1 MQKLSYRL
9 YGEKGQ
15 AMRAILITLNEQKI
29 IEINNEL
36 EALQEAV
43 DGYIETV
50 TLIPDKVDMI
60 VNEEGLIKGMELNS
74 VASAIAGRY
83 IVGNA
88 LIVGVDGED
97 FCNVP
102 DEWIKCYR

>member
-1 MQKLSYRL
+1 MK
-9 YGEKGQ
+9 
-15 AMRAILITLNEQKI
+15 AILITLNEQNI
-29 IEINNEL
+29 IEIENKL
-36 EALQEAV
+36 EALQGAV

-50 TLIPDKVDMI
+50 SLIPEKVDMI
-60 VNEEGLIKGMELNS
+60 VNEEGLIKGMELNPI
-74 VASAIAGRY
+74 ASAIAGTY

-97 FCNVP
+97 FCDVP

>member
-1 MQKLSYRL
+1 MK
-9 YGEKGQ
+9 
-15 AMRAILITLNEQKI
+15 AILITLNEQNI
-29 IEINNEL
+29 IEIENEL
-36 EALQEAV
+36 EALQGAV

-50 TLIPDKVDMI
+50 SLIPEKVDMI
-60 VNEEGLIKGMELNS
+60 VNEEGLIKGMELNPI
-74 VASAIAGRY
+74 ASAIAGTY

-97 FCNVP
+97 FCDVP